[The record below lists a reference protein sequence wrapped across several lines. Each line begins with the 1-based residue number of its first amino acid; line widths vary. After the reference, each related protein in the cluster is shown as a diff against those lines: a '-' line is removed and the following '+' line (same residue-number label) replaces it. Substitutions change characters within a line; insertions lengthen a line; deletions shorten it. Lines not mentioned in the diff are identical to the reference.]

1 MAINDKVKVGLGK
14 LEVSKDASIAVYD
27 LQTDHEGNVVFDIN
41 GAANPKMIGGVKGAS
56 DGFIVGNPV
65 KVSKNLLT
73 GLKEGV
79 ASMGMEYVLMLPV
92 KFDYYQKVA
101 WVPADFV
108 KIVG

>member
-14 LEVSKDASIAVYD
+14 LEVSKDSNIAVYD
-27 LQTDHEGNVVFDIN
+27 LQTDQDGNVVFDIN
-41 GAANPKMIGGVKGAS
+41 GAANPKVIGGVKGAS

-65 KVSKNLLT
+65 RVSKNLLV

-79 ASMGMEYVLMLPV
+79 ASMGMEYVLMLPI
-92 KFDYYQKVA
+92 KFDYYQRTA